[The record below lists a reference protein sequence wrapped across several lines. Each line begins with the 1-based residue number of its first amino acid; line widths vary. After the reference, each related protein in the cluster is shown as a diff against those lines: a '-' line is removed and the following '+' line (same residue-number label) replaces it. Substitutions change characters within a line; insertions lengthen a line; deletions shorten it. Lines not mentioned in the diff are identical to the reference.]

1 MTMDDFFAHGRY
13 CDWREPAIVDC
24 ARDVAA
30 GATTPAE
37 RAIAL
42 FRFVRD
48 EVRYAFGP
56 WGIPATV
63 TLAAREG
70 VCTNKSNLLVALF
83 RAAGVPAAF
92 GVLEVNPQEYFGS
105 IAPPYL
111 KPFVSSHSV
120 HVYAAAHL
128 GDAWVRCDP
137 STDVA
142 LSRKTA
148 HFCRQTRLIE
158 WDGRQDALDF
168 LQPQHVYA
176 DRGLH
181 ACIDDLLDKPARN
194 AQPATLAAINE
205 YVRFIRS
212 EPAFPTADALI
223 AAYAAFRRNG
233 RPSPAT

>member
-1 MTMDDFFAHGRY
+1 MMDEFIVHGRY
-13 CDWREPAIVDC
+13 CYWREPAVLAC
-24 ARDVAA
+24 ARSLVDD
-30 GATTPAE
+30 GMPPTE
-37 RAIAL
+37 RATAL

-56 WGIPATV
+56 WGVPATE

-111 KPFVSSHSV
+111 KPFVSHHSV

-137 STDVA
+137 STDVE

-194 AQPATLAAINE
+194 AQPATLAAIND
-205 YVRFIRS
+205 YVRFIR
-212 EPAFPTADALI
+212 ETPVFPSADALI
-223 AAYAAFRRNG
+223 AAYAAVQRTR
-233 RPSPAT
+233 SPRSS

>member
-1 MTMDDFFAHGRY
+1 MMDEFLAHGRY
-13 CDWREPAIVDC
+13 CNWREPAVVEC
-24 ARDVAA
+24 ARSQVDPSM
-30 GATTPAE
+30 TPTE

-48 EVRYAFGP
+48 QVHYAFGP
-56 WGIPATV
+56 WGVPATA

-83 RAAGVPAAF
+83 RAADVPAAF

-111 KPFVSSHSV
+111 KPFVSQHSV
-120 HVYAAAHL
+120 HVYAAARL
-128 GDAWVRCDP
+128 ADAWVRCDP
-137 STDVA
+137 STDVE
-142 LSRKTA
+142 LSQKTS

-181 ACIDDLLDKPARN
+181 ACIDDVLDKPARN
-194 AQPATLAAINE
+194 AQPATLAAIND
-205 YVRFIRS
+205 YVRFIR
-212 EPAFPTADALI
+212 EAPAFPTADALI
-223 AAYAAFRRNG
+223 AAYAALRRS
-233 RPSPAT
+233 RAPRAT

>member
-1 MTMDDFFAHGRY
+1 MNEFLADGRY
-13 CDWREPAIVDC
+13 CNWRDPTIVAC
-24 ARDVAA
+24 ARSVTEGIASPT
-30 GATTPAE
+30 G

-48 EVRYAFGP
+48 EIRYAFGP
-56 WGIPATV
+56 WGIPASV
-63 TLAAREG
+63 TLAAHEG

-83 RAAGVPAAF
+83 RAADVPAAF

-111 KPFVSSHSV
+111 KPFVSHHSV

-128 GDAWVRCDP
+128 ADTWVRCDP
-137 STDVA
+137 STDVE

-181 ACIDDLLDKPARN
+181 ACIDGLLEKPARN
-194 AQPATLAAINE
+194 AQPATLAAIND
-205 YVRFIRS
+205 YVRFIRE
-212 EPAFPTADALI
+212 EPPFPSAEALI
-223 AAYAAFRRNG
+223 DAYAAARRNG
-233 RPSPAT
+233 RTIPT